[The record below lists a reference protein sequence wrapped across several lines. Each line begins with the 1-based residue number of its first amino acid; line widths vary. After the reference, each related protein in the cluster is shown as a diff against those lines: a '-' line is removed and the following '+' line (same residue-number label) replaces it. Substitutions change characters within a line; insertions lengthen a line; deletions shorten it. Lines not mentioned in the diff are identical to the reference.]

1 MLALAS
7 SASPGLSPTLV
18 ILIIAAITVA
28 VFWRFLI
35 KLGFA
40 ILAIGFAFVFITAVL
55 DILHG
60 LRALI
65 P

>member
-7 SASPGLSPTLV
+7 ASQGLSPTLV
-18 ILIIAAITVA
+18 IIVIATVIVA

-35 KLGFA
+35 KAGIAVL
-40 ILAIGFAFVFITAVL
+40 IIGFLFIFITAIL

-60 LRALI
+60 LHSLL

>member
-7 SASPGLSPTLV
+7 ATYGLSPTFV
-18 ILIIAAITVA
+18 IVVIATVVVAI
-28 VFWRFLI
+28 FWRFLI
-35 KLGFA
+35 KAGIA
-40 ILAIGFAFVFITAVL
+40 ILIIGFVFIFITAVL

-60 LRALI
+60 LHSLL

>member
-7 SASPGLSPTLV
+7 ASQGLNPTLV
-18 ILIIAAITVA
+18 LLIITAVTVA

-35 KLGFA
+35 KVGIAVL
-40 ILAIGFAFVFITAVL
+40 IIGFIFVFVSAVL

-60 LRALI
+60 VHALI